1 MKINELRTFI
11 RLIIEDI
18 GHDTIRLKAAKPI
31 SDPTPNID
39 VIEPSLNSQ
48 GTGDNSDNDEDVWQ
62 MMKDPIKREKMKN
75 WAWWPWLQKKDS
87 ERRQKELQDTIKT
100 ADSKDFF
107 KDYPPLQTKNESKNY
122 INESNDDE
130 KKYKMMKKLFKKDL
144 IKIKKF
150 VENDEI
156 DIAIKLI
163 VNLYNKF

>member
-18 GHDTIRLKAAKPI
+18 GYDTIRLKAAKPI
-31 SDPTPNID
+31 NDPSPNID
-39 VIEPSLNSQ
+39 VIEPSSGSQ
-48 GTGDNSDNDEDVWQ
+48 NIDDNDDSDEDVWQ

-87 ERRQKELQDTIKT
+87 ERRQKELQNTIKT

-107 KDYPPLQTKNESKNY
+107 KDYPPLQTKHENKKH
-122 INESNDDE
+122 INESNNDE

-144 IKIKKF
+144 IKIKNLI
-150 VENDEI
+150 ENDKAGDAVKI
-156 DIAIKLI
+156 I